1 VTWYEFLLFVHIGC
15 AAIWIGGAFIFQIYG
30 LAVERGGDPAE
41 MAQFAGRAGHLGER
55 VFVPASFI
63 VLLAGIG
70 MMIEGNWTWGQLW
83 IVFALVAFAGSFL
96 LGVGVLAPLAKK
108 LPQVGPTTP
117 EGQAMIRR
125 IFGLLRVD
133 LLFLFAIV
141 FAMTVKPTGDDGWI
155 IAVGAVVLVAL
166 SALFLRQAMASRA
179 AASAPA
185 AGSTSG

>member
-1 VTWYEFLLFVHIGC
+1 VSWYEFLLFVHVGC

-30 LAVERGGDPAE
+30 TAVERGGDPAE

-70 MMIEGNWTWGQLW
+70 LMIEGSWSWGQLW
-83 IVFALVAFAGSFL
+83 VVFALVSFAGSFA
-96 LGVGVLAPLAKK
+96 LGVGVIAPLAKK
-108 LPQVGPTTP
+108 LPAVGPTTP

-125 IFGLLRVD
+125 IFGLIRID

-141 FAMTVKPTGDDGWI
+141 FAMTVKPTGDDGWTI
-155 IAVGAVVLVAL
+155 VVGAVVLAAL
-166 SALFLRQAMASRA
+166 SALFLRQAAATR

-185 AGSTSG
+185 TGEA